1 MLILLTSKV
10 TSLHVLF
17 CASKVGCGGSVKEH
31 WIGIPRLV
39 LHKIGCLTSTAT
51 EFLTEL
57 VELLVEL
64 EMVLFEGTMAGFCKH
79 KHFISSQRSS
89 K

>member
-1 MLILLTSKV
+1 M
-10 TSLHVLF
+10 
-17 CASKVGCGGSVKEH
+17 KEH

-79 KHFISSQRSS
+79 KQLLASQHSS